1 MSGRPL
7 RQQGFILSGMA
18 NGAEGS
24 TVEEAFIDLANRL
37 ADAAAEITTK
47 YFRYACGISHWRA
60 PATWRVRPKIN
71 QENPRQTLLDSKD
84 SQCITELQ

>member
-1 MSGRPL
+1 MSGRPV
-7 RQQGFILSGMA
+7 RQQGFILSGVA

-47 YFRYACGISHWRA
+47 YFRYACGSARHM
-60 PATWRVRPKIN
+60 
-71 QENPRQTLLDSKD
+71 PRQTLNQSGKTQTDTPR
-84 SQCITELQ
+84 Q